1 MASDLDSLQE
11 LDQRGGGM
19 SRGGAA
25 RRMRICDMVRNEGY
39 VPIDALAR
47 RFDVTPQ
54 TIRRDI
60 NALAEEGLLQRH
72 HGGAGLPSTIENLA
86 YRTRQS
92 LFAEAKRRIAQLAAQ
107 QIPDGASLFLNIGTT
122 TEEVAKALIHHKN
135 LSVITNNLNVA
146 AIFSDVESGDV
157 TIAGGLVRKRDRGI
171 MGEATLDFIR
181 QFKVDFGVIGIS
193 GIELDGSLL
202 DFDYREVQV
211 AKAIIA
217 NARQII
223 LVADHTKFG
232 RSAMVR
238 VGSVAQV
245 DALITDRSPP
255 PALTEVLAEKGTRLY
270 IADAA

>member
-107 QIPDGASLFLNIGTT
+107 QIPDGA
-122 TEEVAKALIHHKN
+122 EEVAKALIHHKN